1 MPSLCRHDSDH
12 AMTELK
18 HRPLMTMT
26 LTVDFA
32 GMVNIGQTPAGLRR
46 IAPVTGGTFVGERL
60 NGEVLPGG
68 NDWVLN
74 RADGVM
80 VIDVRLTLQADDG
93 ALIYLSYQGRFLAA
107 PDAMDRF
114 AKGIPLDPSEY
125 SLAMAAKFE
134 CGEPRYDWLNNI
146 VAVGTGERTASGP
159 IYSIFEVG

>member
-1 MPSLCRHDSDH
+1 
-12 AMTELK
+12 MTDLK
-18 HRPLMTMT
+18 HRHLITMT

-32 GMVNIGQTPAGLRR
+32 GMVNIGATPAGLRR

-68 NDWVLN
+68 NDWVIN

-80 VIDVRLTLQADDG
+80 VIDVRLTLKTDDN

-107 PDAMDRF
+107 ADAMERF

-125 SLAMAAKFE
+125 SLAMVAKFE
-134 CGEPRYDWLNNI
+134 CGDARYDWLNNV
-146 VAVGTGERTASGP
+146 VAVGTGERTATGP
-159 IYSIFEVG
+159 IYSIFEIG